1 MIHGIGYGTGSYTYI
16 EIIYTSEAEA
26 SRSRLALGLGFCFDD
41 VRVPVSVQRE
51 WRSGLAVR
59 PHLPD
64 TAAARV
70 TAQRGLTASCLRTP
84 ELALAPHHGEGT
96 KRGDLGPAAGDLDST
111 SWLDATARCSLSSLM
126 AG

>member
-1 MIHGIGYGTGSYTYI
+1 MVLVVVIDTVLDMVLVFTYECYSYIHIK
-16 EIIYTSEAEA
+16 YTSEAEA

-64 TAAARV
+64 STAAAPR
-70 TAQRGLTASCLRTP
+70 
-84 ELALAPHHGEGT
+84 
-96 KRGDLGPAAGDLDST
+96 
-111 SWLDATARCSLSSLM
+111 ATA
-126 AG
+126 AEGANG